1 MKTTPRISAPA
12 STPRLNVR
20 RDAVANR
27 DALLRAAQTVL
38 ASDPHASLDTIARAA
53 GLSRRALYGH
63 FPDRDSLLRAVIAV
77 GAQRFNRIADLTG
90 DPDPRIALAHLAVRL
105 WQEASIVRASA
116 NIALDDAHVADTV
129 RALSPLRRRVR
140 QLTREGVEL
149 GAFRRDIA
157 PPLLA
162 VLVEDDADLPRH
174 RLPQPVVVA
183 QHKRYVKA
191 VRYVM
196 MAIAG
201 TFLLSG
207 VLVALEAV
215 MPPRVWRPS
224 LPAWHMILV
233 QALGGLVAW
242 GLLTLVVLREEQK
255 QVPLRSC
262 RTRMVATLVLGWA
275 LDAAQLVLHGTLAD
289 VAPWTLAQ
297 VGVVAVRALLL
308 YPLLLYVALCQ
319 RVSYVPQAA
328 PAAPA
333 VA

>member
-27 DALLRAAQTVL
+27 DALLRAAQAVL

-149 GAFRRDIA
+149 GVFRRDIA

-162 VLVEDDADLPRH
+162 VLVEETARATLRSPDLSADGAA
-174 RLPQPVVVA
+174 PVVVRVVLSVVGLSWIE
-183 QHKRYVKA
+183 QVA
-191 VRYVM
+191 VISEH
-196 MAIAG
+196 AELA
-201 TFLLSG
+201 
-207 VLVALEAV
+207 VAL
-215 MPPRVWRPS
+215 
-224 LPAWHMILV
+224 
-233 QALGGLVAW
+233 
-242 GLLTLVVLREEQK
+242 T
-255 QVPLRSC
+255 
-262 RTRMVATLVLGWA
+262 AT
-275 LDAAQLVLHGTLAD
+275 T
-289 VAPWTLAQ
+289 P
-297 VGVVAVRALLL
+297 
-308 YPLLLYVALCQ
+308 
-319 RVSYVPQAA
+319 
-328 PAAPA
+328 
-333 VA
+333 